1 MSVNEERLTGSLV
14 KTPWAGKLF
23 VNLLSR
29 ISHGSLKLIDP
40 AGIEMMLGQ
49 NASDPERL
57 VDHAELKICDWRAA
71 SLILRQGDVG
81 FAESLRRGWVDSP
94 DLVALFTLAIRN
106 DQISE
111 AVNGHWWALLLKRLS
126 HWVLKDNSRAGSR
139 RNILSH
145 YDVGNNFYRLW
156 LDPSMTYSSA
166 LFQGDLSQELE
177 RAQEAKYDR
186 ILDQIQAQAGQTIL
200 EVGCGWGGFAERAA
214 RRGLKVVGITLSDAQ
229 LEWANQRMH
238 DAGLSDRVSLR
249 LQDYRD
255 VHEQFDH
262 IVSIEMFEAVGL
274 LHWPGYFQ
282 MLARC
287 LKPTGRVVVQTI
299 DIAEDHFDAYRR
311 GTDFIQQYIFP
322 GGMLPSPSRFKKES
336 ESSGLRVLEIL
347 SFGQDYAETLKRWAQ
362 RFEASLQQIR
372 EQGYDEAFIRIWR
385 MYLAYCEVG
394 FRQSRTDV
402 KQWTLCANS

>member
-1 MSVNEERLTGSLV
+1 MSSNEERLSGSMV
-14 KTPWAGKLF
+14 KLPWAGRLL
-23 VNLLSR
+23 VSLLSR
-29 ISHGSLKLIDP
+29 ITYGSLKLIDP

-49 NASDPERL
+49 NASVPSAEMP
-57 VDHAELKICDWRAA
+57 HAELRIVDWRAA
-71 SLILRQGDVG
+71 GLILRQGDIG

-106 DQISE
+106 EQISE
-111 AVNGHWWALLLKRLS
+111 AVDGHWWALLLKRLS
-126 HWVLKDNSRAGSR
+126 HWILKDNSRAGSR

-145 YDVGNNFYRLW
+145 YDVGNSFYRLW
-156 LDPSMTYSSA
+156 LDPSMTYSAA
-166 LFQGDLSQELE
+166 LFEDDMSRGLE
-177 RAQEAKYDR
+177 QAQDAKYDR
-186 ILDQIQAQAGQTIL
+186 ILDQINAQPGQTIL

-214 RRGLKVVGITLSDAQ
+214 KRGLNVVGITLSDAQ
-229 LEWANQRMH
+229 LAWATQRMRN
-238 DAGLSDRVSLR
+238 AGLSERVTLR

-255 VHEQFDH
+255 VPEKFDH

-274 LHWPGYFQ
+274 LHWSGYFQ

-287 LKPTGRVVVQTI
+287 LKPGGRIVIQTI
-299 DIAEDHFDAYRR
+299 DIAEEKFDSYRS

-322 GGMLPSPSRFKKES
+322 GGMLPSPSRFKKEC
-336 ESSGLRVLEIL
+336 EAAGLRTLEVL

-362 RFEASLQQIR
+362 RFDASLTQIR
-372 EQGYDEAFIRIWR
+372 ELGYDDAFIRIWK

-394 FRQSRTDV
+394 FRQTRTDV

>member
-1 MSVNEERLTGSLV
+1 MSSNEERLSGSMV
-14 KTPWAGKLF
+14 KLPWAGRLL
-23 VNLLSR
+23 VSLLSR
-29 ISHGSLKLIDP
+29 ITYGSLKLIDP

-49 NASDPERL
+49 NASVPSAEMP
-57 VDHAELKICDWRAA
+57 HAELRIVDWRAA
-71 SLILRQGDVG
+71 GLILRQGDIG

-106 DQISE
+106 EQISE
-111 AVNGHWWALLLKRLS
+111 AVDGHWWALLLKRLS
-126 HWVLKDNSRAGSR
+126 HWILKDNSRAGSR

-145 YDVGNNFYRLW
+145 YDVGNSFYRLW
-156 LDPSMTYSSA
+156 LDPSMTYSAA
-166 LFQGDLSQELE
+166 LFEDDMSRGLE
-177 RAQEAKYDR
+177 QAQDAKYDR
-186 ILDQIQAQAGQTIL
+186 ILDQINAQPGQTIL

-214 RRGLKVVGITLSDAQ
+214 KRGLNVVCITLSDAQ
-229 LEWANQRMH
+229 LAWATQRVRN
-238 DAGLSDRVSLR
+238 AGFSERVTLR

-255 VHEQFDH
+255 VPEKFDH

-274 LHWPGYFQ
+274 LHWSGYFQ

-287 LKPTGRVVVQTI
+287 LKPGGRIVIQTI
-299 DIAEDHFDAYRR
+299 DIAEEKFDSYRS

-322 GGMLPSPSRFKKES
+322 GGMLPSPSRFKKEC
-336 ESSGLRVLEIL
+336 EAAGLRTLEVL

-362 RFEASLQQIR
+362 RFDASLTQIR
-372 EQGYDEAFIRIWR
+372 ELGYDDAFIRIWK

-394 FRQSRTDV
+394 FRQTRTDV

>member
-14 KTPWAGKLF
+14 KTPWAGKLL

-186 ILDQIQAQAGQTIL
+186 ILDQIQAQPGQTIL

>member
-1 MSVNEERLTGSLV
+1 MTVNEQRLTGSMV
-14 KTPWAGKLF
+14 KTPWTGRLL
-23 VNLLSR
+23 VNLFSR

-49 NASDPERL
+49 NASDPNGL
-57 VDHAELKICDWRAA
+57 VDHAELRICDWRAA
-71 SLILRQGDVG
+71 GLILRQGDVG

-94 DLVALFTLAIRN
+94 DFVALFTLAIRN

-111 AVNGHWWALLLKRLS
+111 AVDGHWWALFFKRLS
-126 HWVLKDNSRAGSR
+126 HWILKDNSRAGSR

-156 LDPSMTYSSA
+156 LDPSMTYSAA
-166 LFQGDLSQELE
+166 LFEGDLSRALE
-177 RAQEAKYDR
+177 HAQDAKYDR
-186 ILDQIQAQAGQTIL
+186 ILDEIEAQAGQTIL

-229 LEWANQRMH
+229 LEWAEKRIR
-238 DAGLSDRVSLR
+238 DADLNDRVSLR

-255 VHEQFDH
+255 VREQFDH

-274 LHWPGYFQ
+274 LHWPSYFQ

-287 LKPTGRVVVQTI
+287 LKPGGRVVVQTI
-299 DIAEDHFDAYRR
+299 DIAEDRFDAYRR

-336 ESSGLRVLEIL
+336 EAAGLSVIETI
-347 SFGQDYAETLKRWAQ
+347 SFGQDYAETLNRWAQ
-362 RFEASLQQIR
+362 RFEAAIHLIR
-372 EQGYDEAFIRIWR
+372 EQGYDDAFIRIWR

-394 FRQSRTDV
+394 FRQARTDV
-402 KQWTLCANS
+402 KQWTLCVNS